1 MTKPFWTPEKKKDYL
16 MLKEKREAER
26 KYYRDYMN
34 AARQSGKYKYY
45 RDENNKVVYKKDEND
60 EKRSRK

>member
-26 KYYRDYMN
+26 KYSRDYMN
-34 AARQSGKYKYY
+34 AARLSGKYKYY
-45 RDENNKVVYKKDEND
+45 RDENNKVVYRKDEND

>member
-26 KYYRDYMN
+26 IYYRDYMT

-45 RDENNKVVYKKDEND
+45 RDENNKVVYRKDEND

>member
-1 MTKPFWTPEKKKDYL
+1 